1 MLKSTARYPVLK
13 VDASGDRVVSHA
25 GSVLLTRTADVIGL
39 GAALSAAL
47 APWCRPN
54 AVHDPGKI
62 LLDLAVA
69 VAIGGDCLADIAP
82 IRADPSLFGMV
93 ASDPTVS
100 RLIDTLAADIDKAA
114 AAINTARA
122 EVRTRV
128 WSIAG
133 SDAPDHGTDNDRPL
147 VIDLD
152 ATLVTAHSEKEQ
164 ASPNFKRG
172 FGFHPLGAWV
182 DHGPGGTGEPV
193 SMLLRPGNAGSNT
206 AADHITVTKLA
217 LRQLPSHRNGTRPGR
232 RVLIRADGG
241 GGTREFLE
249 WLTRQRLSY
258 SIGWRLTQDMVDRIA
273 SIPVSAWTAAVNTD
287 RTPRDGAW
295 VTDATGVL
303 ALNGWP
309 KGLRVI
315 IRAERPHPGA
325 QLRFTDVDGNRLT
338 AFATNASR
346 GGPHSQHAD
355 LELRHRL
362 RARCEDRIRGAK
374 DTGLRNLPLHDFAQN
389 QIWTAVVMLAA
400 ELTAWMQILALT
412 GSNART
418 WEPKRLRHRL
428 FSIAARFGRR
438 GRRGWLRLATHAP
451 HVAVITNGLT
461 RLHNLPRLT

>member
-1 MLKSTARYPVLK
+1 MRDSTRLYPQPR

-25 GSVLLTRTADVIGL
+25 GSVLLTGTADAVGL
-39 GAALSAAL
+39 GAGLSAAL
-47 APWCRPN
+47 RPWRKPH
-54 AVHDPGKI
+54 AVHDPGKV

-69 VAIGGDCLADIAP
+69 AAIGGDCLADVAP
-82 IRADPSLFGMV
+82 LRAEPAVFGLV

-100 RLIDTLAADIDKAA
+100 RLVDLLAGDVDAA
-114 AAINTARA
+114 LAAINTARA
-122 EVRTRV
+122 AARARA
-128 WSIAG
+128 WSMAG
-133 SDAPDHGTDNDRPL
+133 TDAPDFDSGGVRR
-147 VIDLD
+147 VIIDLD
-152 ATLVTAHSEKEQ
+152 ATLVTAHSEKEK
-164 ASPNFKRG
+164 AAPNFKRG

-182 DHGPGGTGEPV
+182 DHGQGGTGEPV

-217 LRQLPSHRNGTRPGR
+217 LRQLPSQRVGTRPGR

-249 WLTRQRLSY
+249 WLTGQRLSY

-273 SIPVSAWTAAVNTD
+273 LIPASAWTAAVDAD

-295 VTDATGVL
+295 VCDATGVL
-303 ALNGWP
+303 SLKGWP

-315 IRAERPHPGA
+315 VRAECPHPGA

-338 AFATNASR
+338 AFATNTSR
-346 GGPHSQHAD
+346 GQHAD

-400 ELTAWMQILALT
+400 ELTAWMQMLALA

-428 FSIAARFGRR
+428 FSIAARLGRR
-438 GRRGWLRLATHAP
+438 NRRSWLRLAAHAP
-451 HVAVITNGLT
+451 HVHLITTGLT
-461 RLHNLPRLT
+461 RLHNIPRLA